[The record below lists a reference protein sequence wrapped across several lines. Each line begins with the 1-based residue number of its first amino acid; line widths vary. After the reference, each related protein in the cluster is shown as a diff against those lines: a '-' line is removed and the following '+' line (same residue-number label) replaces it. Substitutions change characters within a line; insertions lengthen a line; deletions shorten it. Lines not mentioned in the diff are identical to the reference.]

1 MIEFDFLRLALGST
15 SRPMMCRVWGA
26 AIGAVGA
33 LLATPAP
40 AQTAATAERSLRVG
54 DYIIAVVNSE
64 LVTANEVE
72 QRAGRAREEF
82 RRSGGREPAADVLR
96 KRVVDALIDERV
108 QVTYARD
115 SGTKVDEA
123 ELDRAVNSVAA
134 ANRLTLP
141 ELRRRL
147 AAEGLDFARFRGSL
161 RDQILVERVRERE
174 VQARIRI
181 SDAEI
186 DKHVEQQRGVA
197 ASAVELNLA
206 QILVTVPEGA
216 SEALVAERRAR
227 IDGALARLRAGSD
240 FAVVAREMSEDGNRA
255 NGGTIGLR
263 PASRLPDLFVEAAR
277 NLKVGEVSSEP
288 LRSGAGFHLM
298 KVLERRDGQATRVTQ
313 TRARHIL
320 LRSSA
325 QASAQDAA
333 RRLEDLKRQIEGG
346 QRRFEDV
353 ARDVSED
360 GSSAAGGDLGWQSP
374 GGLVPEFEEAMSR
387 LAPGGALSPPVV
399 SRFGVH
405 LIQVVERRDVEL
417 SDKEVRDQARA
428 AIREQKFETVYLEW
442 AKDLRARA
450 YIEMREPPQ

>member
-1 MIEFDFLRLALGST
+1 MLKRALAPLAVAVSL
-15 SRPMMCRVWGA
+15 A
-26 AIGAVGA
+26 ACCA
-33 LLATPAP
+33 LAT
-40 AQTAATAERSLRVG
+40 AQSDRTLRIG

-72 QRAGRAREEF
+72 QRSGRVREEA
-82 RRSGGREPAADVLR
+82 RRGGGRLPPGDVLR
-96 KRVVDALIDERV
+96 KQVVDSLIDERV
-108 QVTYARD
+108 LVTYARD
-115 SGTKVDEA
+115 SGMKVDEA
-123 ELDRAVNSVAA
+123 ELDRAVSSVAA
-134 ANRLTLP
+134 NNRLTLA

-147 AAEGLDFARFRGSL
+147 QAEGVEFARFRNSL

-186 DKHVEQQRGVA
+186 DKFIAQQRGA
-197 ASAVELNLA
+197 AEAAAELNIA

-216 SEALVAERRAR
+216 SDAQVAERRAR
-227 IDGALARLRAGSD
+227 VDAALARVQGGAD
-240 FAVVAREMSEDGNRA
+240 FGTVAREVSEDGNRA
-255 NGGTIGLR
+255 NGGVIGLR
-263 PASRLPDLFVEAAR
+263 PANRLPDLFVEATK
-277 NLKVGEVSSEP
+277 NLKAGEVTAQP
-288 LRSGAGFHLM
+288 IRSGAGFHIL
-298 KVLERRDGQATRVTQ
+298 KVVERSDGQVHRVTQ

-320 LRSSA
+320 LRTSA

-353 ARDVSED
+353 AREVSED
-360 GSSAAGGDLGWQSP
+360 GSAANNGELGWVSP
-374 GGLVPEFEEAMSR
+374 GGFVPEFEEAMNR
-387 LAPGGALSPPVV
+387 LAPSAVSPPVV

-405 LIQVVERRDVEL
+405 LIQVIERRQVEI
-417 SDKEVRDQARA
+417 SDKEIREQARA
-428 AIREQKFETVYLEW
+428 ALREQKFDSAYQDW